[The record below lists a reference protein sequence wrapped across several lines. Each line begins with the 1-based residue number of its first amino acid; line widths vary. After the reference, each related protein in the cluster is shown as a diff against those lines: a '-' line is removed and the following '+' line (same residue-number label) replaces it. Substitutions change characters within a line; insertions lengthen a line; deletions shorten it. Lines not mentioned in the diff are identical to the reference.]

1 MVKRWLVCL
10 CCLWLLAGC
19 GGGAGEE
26 AVVGPAVPTTVPVVL
41 VDVPDLV
48 GETTGFAHGA
58 ADMAGLSL
66 LVVESPDLVG
76 DPDVVVE
83 QLPAAG
89 EVVDQLAV
97 PLQGGL

>member
-1 MVKRWLVCL
+1 M
-10 CCLWLLAGC
+10 
-19 GGGAGEE
+19 GEE
-26 AVVGPAVPTTVPVVL
+26 AVVGPAVPVVF
-41 VDVPDLV
+41 VEVPDLV
-48 GETTGFAHGA
+48 GRSTGFAHGA

>member
-1 MVKRWLVCL
+1 MKRWLFGLGV
-10 CCLWLLAGC
+10 LWLLAGC
-19 GGGAGEE
+19 GGDAGEE
-26 AVVGPAVPTTVPVVL
+26 AAVSTSVPAVL

-48 GETTGFAHGA
+48 GRSTGFAHGA

>member
-1 MVKRWLVCL
+1 MKRWLFGLGV
-10 CCLWLLAGC
+10 LWLLAGC
-19 GGGAGEE
+19 GGDAGEE
-26 AVVGPAVPTTVPVVL
+26 AAVSTSVPVVL

>member
-1 MVKRWLVCL
+1 M
-10 CCLWLLAGC
+10 
-19 GGGAGEE
+19 
-26 AVVGPAVPTTVPVVL
+26 
-41 VDVPDLV
+41 
-48 GETTGFAHGA
+48 
-58 ADMAGLSL
+58 SL

>member
-1 MVKRWLVCL
+1 MKHGLFGL
-10 CCLWLLAGC
+10 CVLWLLAGC
-19 GGGAGEE
+19 GGEAGEE
-26 AVVGPAVPTTVPVVL
+26 GTTVPTTVPVVL
-41 VDVPDLV
+41 VEVPDLV
-48 GETTGFAHGA
+48 GRSTGFAHGA

>member
-19 GGGAGEE
+19 GGDAGEE

-41 VDVPDLV
+41 VEVPDLV
-48 GETTGFAHGA
+48 GQTTGFAHGA

-66 LVVESPDLVG
+66 LVVESPDLVVSSG
-76 DPDVVVE
+76 VHHRSVGEFPVVVGY
-83 QLPAAG
+83 ADG
-89 EVVDQLAV
+89 C
-97 PLQGGL
+97 